1 MFHSF
6 TARSNNS
13 AAIVGPAIRMRLL
26 SSRSFAI
33 PFSSSSPFRYCISDS
48 NRVAVNLIPVRH
60 IVTMP
65 TVTDILLLA
74 KGIFQP
80 GNEIGGR
87 VLILYKP
94 LVEELVSSLLNF
106 LSLRA

>member
-1 MFHSF
+1 
-6 TARSNNS
+6 
-13 AAIVGPAIRMRLL
+13 
-26 SSRSFAI
+26 
-33 PFSSSSPFRYCISDS
+33 
-48 NRVAVNLIPVRH
+48 
-60 IVTMP
+60 MP